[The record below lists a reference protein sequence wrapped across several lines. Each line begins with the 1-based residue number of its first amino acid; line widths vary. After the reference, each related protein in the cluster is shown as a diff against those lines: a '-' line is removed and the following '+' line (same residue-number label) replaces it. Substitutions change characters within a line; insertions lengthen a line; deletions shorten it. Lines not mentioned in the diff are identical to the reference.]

1 MALTQTITHVQ
12 PIVRNVS
19 VLRGKYTSSNGG
31 VSDQYDSVTVYPQGT
46 SPSEVERVTDAV
58 TLEYGNLA
66 GTVIAVPLNQPEHP
80 RVVGP
85 MASGAYIATSDSR
98 FREAV
103 EKMLGHRFYG
113 AIPLHDRFETWAQYD
128 ALSR

>member
-1 MALTQTITHVQ
+1 MTATTTTHVQ
-12 PIVRNVS
+12 PIVRNVE
-19 VLRGKYTSSNGG
+19 VLRGKYTSANGG
-31 VSDQYDSVTVYPQGT
+31 VSEHYDSVTVYPQGT
-46 SPSEVERVTDAV
+46 FPSEVERVTDAV

-66 GTVIAVPLNQPEHP
+66 GTVIAVPLNQPEGQC
-80 RVVGP
+80 GP